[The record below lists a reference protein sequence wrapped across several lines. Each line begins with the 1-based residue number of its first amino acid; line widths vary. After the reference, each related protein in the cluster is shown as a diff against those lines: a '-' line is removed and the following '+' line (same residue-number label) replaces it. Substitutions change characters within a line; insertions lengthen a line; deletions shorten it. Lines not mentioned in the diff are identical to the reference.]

1 MTNVT
6 LLLEILFIASIV
18 LVTLFFHIRFDR
30 FSVVHGPEVL
40 TTMGILGCF
49 TGITVALFGFN
60 PNDIQ
65 SSVPSLLGG
74 IRTAFW
80 ASLAGVFGAL
90 TLRFAQRFRK
100 VRQEIEEE
108 DGPAGNASLND
119 VVVALQGLR
128 RAIIGPEPQS
138 LSSQISGGREEASA
152 QSEALIAEFRGF
164 ATHMVENNQKA
175 IVQALESVIRD
186 FNEKLSSQF
195 GDNFKQL
202 NLAVERLV
210 VWQQQYKDELDLLQ
224 ARQREAAG
232 ELAQAAATLQT
243 IVASAGQFEKVAQAL
258 AEQIEFLNNGRD
270 MLLAQQRALADVL
283 SQMSAVTP
291 TFSQKA
297 SEMLTQVEQ
306 GLGQI
311 RDKIIEISDEMAGE
325 ILGANQELRGLVS
338 STAKTQ
344 EEELARVQQ
353 AMARATENLG
363 VQMQLSQADFRK
375 QISEVI
381 SQAQDELKKGLQDNA
396 RVIKEG
402 VLALDKGLQKELNDA
417 LEALAGQLA
426 ALSNRFV
433 EDYLPLTERLREVVQ
448 MARKI

>member
-1 MTNVT
+1 MTNIT
-6 LLLEILFIASIV
+6 LILEIAFIASIG
-18 LVTLFFHIRFDR
+18 LVTLFFHLRFDR

-100 VRQEIEEE
+100 VRQEL
-108 DGPAGNASLND
+108 DDDAPAGNASLSD
-119 VVVALQGLR
+119 VVGALQSLK
-128 RAIIGPEPQS
+128 RAIAGPEPESLANQIAAGRSQS
-138 LSSQISGGREEASA
+138 QV
-152 QSEALIAEFRGF
+152 QSEVLVNEFRSF

-202 NLAVERLV
+202 NQAVERLV

-224 ARQREAAG
+224 SRQREAAE

-258 AEQIEFLNNGRD
+258 AEQITFLNNGRD

-283 SQMSAVTP
+283 GQMSAVTP

-297 SEMLTQVEQ
+297 TEMLSQVEQ

-311 RDKIIEISDEMAGE
+311 RDKIIDISDRMASE
-325 ILGANQELRGLVS
+325 ILSANQELRGLVAG
-338 STAKTQ
+338 TAKTQ

-375 QISEVI
+375 QISDVI
-381 SQAQDELKKGLQDNA
+381 SQTQDELKKGLQDNA

>member
-311 RDKIIEISDEMAGE
+311 RDKIITVSDEMASE
-325 ILGANQELRGLVS
+325 ILSANQELRGLVAG
-338 STAKTQ
+338 TAKTQ

>member
-1 MTNVT
+1 MTNLT
-6 LLLEILFIASIV
+6 LILEIAFIASIG
-18 LVTLFFHIRFDR
+18 LVTVFFHLRFDR

-65 SSVPSLLGG
+65 SSVPTLLGG

-100 VRQEIEEE
+100 IRQ
-108 DGPAGNASLND
+108 DVDDDAPAGNASLTD

-128 RAIIGPEPQS
+128 KAIAGPEPQS
-138 LSSQISGGREEASA
+138 LANQIEAGRG
-152 QSEALIAEFRGF
+152 QSEQQSQALITEFRSF
-164 ATHMVENNQKA
+164 AHHMVENNQKA
-175 IVQALESVIRD
+175 IVEALGAVIRD

-202 NLAVERLV
+202 NQAVERLV
-210 VWQQQYKDELDLLQ
+210 VWQQQYKEELDLLQ
-224 ARQREAAG
+224 SRQREAAG

-243 IVASAGQFEKVAQAL
+243 IVASAGQFERVAQAL
-258 AEQIEFLNNGRD
+258 ADQITFLNNGRD

-283 SQMSAVTP
+283 GQMSSVTP
-291 TFSQKA
+291 TFAQKTT
-297 SEMLTQVEQ
+297 EMLSQLEQ
-306 GLGQI
+306 GLGAI
-311 RDKIIEISDEMAGE
+311 RDKIIEISGQMASE
-325 ILGANQELRGLVS
+325 ILQANQELRGLVAGS
-338 STAKTQ
+338 AKTH
-344 EEELARVQQ
+344 EEELVRVQQ

-363 VQMQLSQADFRK
+363 VQMQLTQADFRK

-381 SQAQDELKKGLQDNA
+381 SQAQEELKTGLQDNA

>member
-6 LLLEILFIASIV
+6 LILEIAFIASIG
-18 LVTLFFHIRFDR
+18 LVTLFFHLRFDR

-100 VRQEIEEE
+100 VRQEL
-108 DGPAGNASLND
+108 DDDAPAGNASLSD
-119 VVVALQGLR
+119 VVGALQSLK
-128 RAIIGPEPQS
+128 RAIAGPEPESLANQIAAGRSQS
-138 LSSQISGGREEASA
+138 QV
-152 QSEALIAEFRGF
+152 QSEVLVNEFRSF

-202 NLAVERLV
+202 NQAVERLV

-224 ARQREAAG
+224 SRQREAAE

-258 AEQIEFLNNGRD
+258 AEQITFLNNGRD

-283 SQMSAVTP
+283 GQMSAVTP

-297 SEMLTQVEQ
+297 TEMLSQVEQ

-311 RDKIIEISDEMAGE
+311 RDKIIDISDRMASE
-325 ILGANQELRGLVS
+325 ILSANQELRGLVAG
-338 STAKTQ
+338 TAKTQ

-375 QISEVI
+375 QISDVI
-381 SQAQDELKKGLQDNA
+381 SQTQDELKKGLQDNA

>member
-1 MTNVT
+1 MTSVT
-6 LLLEILFIASIV
+6 LILEIAFISSIALATV
-18 LVTLFFHIRFDR
+18 FFHVRFDR

-100 VRQEIEEE
+100 VKQEI
-108 DGPAGNASLND
+108 DDDAPAGNASLND
-119 VVVALQGLR
+119 VVAALQGLR
-128 RAIIGPEPQS
+128 RAIAGPEPESLANQIVAGRSQS
-138 LSSQISGGREEASA
+138 QQ
-152 QSEALIAEFRGF
+152 QSEALITEFRSF
-164 ATHMVENNQKA
+164 ASHMVENNQKA

-210 VWQQQYKDELDLLQ
+210 LWQQQYKEELDLLQ
-224 ARQREAAG
+224 SRQREAAS

-243 IVASAGQFEKVAQAL
+243 IVASAGQFETVAQAL
-258 AEQIEFLNNGRD
+258 AEQITFLNNGRD
-270 MLLAQQRALADVL
+270 MLLAQQRALAEVL
-283 SQMSAVTP
+283 GQMSAVTP

-297 SEMLTQVEQ
+297 TEMLTQVEQ
-306 GLGQI
+306 GLGKI
-311 RDKIIEISDEMAGE
+311 RDNIVVVSDQMAEE
-325 ILGANQELRGLVS
+325 ILSANRELRELVAG
-338 STAKTQ
+338 TAKTQ
-344 EEELARVQQ
+344 EDELARVQQ

-381 SQAQDELKKGLQDNA
+381 SQAQDDLKKGLQDNA

>member
-1 MTNVT
+1 
-6 LLLEILFIASIV
+6 
-18 LVTLFFHIRFDR
+18 
-30 FSVVHGPEVL
+30 
-40 TTMGILGCF
+40 
-49 TGITVALFGFN
+49 
-60 PNDIQ
+60 
-65 SSVPSLLGG
+65 
-74 IRTAFW
+74 
-80 ASLAGVFGAL
+80 
-90 TLRFAQRFRK
+90 
-100 VRQEIEEE
+100 
-108 DGPAGNASLND
+108 
-119 VVVALQGLR
+119 VALQGLR
-128 RAIIGPEPQS
+128 KAIAGPDPQS
-138 LSSQISGGREEASA
+138 LANQIEAGRS
-152 QSEALIAEFRGF
+152 QSEHQSQALITEFRSF
-164 ATHMVENNQKA
+164 AHHMVENNQKA

-202 NLAVERLV
+202 NQAVERLV

-224 ARQREAAG
+224 SRQREAAG

-243 IVASAGQFEKVAQAL
+243 IVASAGQFERVAQAL
-258 AEQIEFLNNGRD
+258 ADQIEFLNNGRD

-283 SQMSAVTP
+283 GQMSSVTP
-291 TFSQKA
+291 TFAQKTT
-297 SEMLTQVEQ
+297 EMLNQLEH
-306 GLGQI
+306 GLGAI
-311 RDKIIEISDEMAGE
+311 RDKIIEVSGQMANE
-325 ILGANQELRGLVS
+325 ILQANQELRGLVAGS
-338 STAKTQ
+338 AKTH
-344 EEELARVQQ
+344 EEELVRVQQ
-353 AMARATENLG
+353 AMSRATENLG
-363 VQMQLSQADFRK
+363 VQMQLTQADFRK